1 MGPHRNNHLI
11 MGYDVF
17 AHKQNMNNDKLEM
30 INEKFDIP
38 DTFRPNIQLKL

>member
-1 MGPHRNNHLI
+1 MEPHRNNHLI

-30 INEKFDIP
+30 RNDKFDIP
-38 DTFRPNIQLKL
+38 DTFRLNIQLKL

>member
-1 MGPHRNNHLI
+1 

-30 INEKFDIP
+30 KNDKFDIP
-38 DTFRPNIQLKL
+38 AKFRPNIQLKL